1 MALYPIADEMPLPV
15 CESHQVW
22 RYFSMPLHIVLK
34 RAELTRDWY
43 GACFRT
49 CMEPAVPLLNK
60 RTPHDKRP
68 IQNVRIT
75 NRAAQPC
82 CSCSDSV
89 FALRAL
95 ADLPTAATQADGD
108 HSPFRSKSCA
118 ITTWRFSQ
126 V

>member
-1 MALYPIADEMPLPV
+1 MPLPV

-82 CSCSDSV
+82 CSCSPFEPVIQRWSS
-89 FALRAL
+89 L
-95 ADLPTAATQADGD
+95 ADPHEQPQCGT
-108 HSPFRSKSCA
+108 K
-118 ITTWRFSQ
+118 
-126 V
+126 VE